1 MDTSGTAAS
10 AAPAAEWA
18 QSVHQALREAG
29 ITIVAYVPDGGHR
42 RLIDLC
48 AADRDMR
55 MVPLTNE
62 AEGPCMLAG
71 AWLGGA
77 RGVLLMQSSGLGNC
91 INNFGLIKAGQ
102 FPFLTLVTVRGSW
115 GEANP
120 WMLYM
125 GRNTRPLLELADF
138 HAYEVDRPED
148 IAPAVSAAAQMVFAC
163 SSGAGVLLTQRLT
176 GAKRWKA

>member
-1 MDTSGTAAS
+1 MAVDADS
-10 AAPAAEWA
+10 ALAA
-18 QSVHQALREAG
+18 QSCDWPAEVHQALRDAG
-29 ITIVAYVPDGGHR
+29 VTVVAYVPDGGHR

-48 AADRDMR
+48 AADRAMR
-55 MVPLTNE
+55 MVPLTTE
-62 AEGPCMLAG
+62 AEGPCLLAG
-71 AWLGGA
+71 AWLGGG

-102 FPFLTLVTVRGSW
+102 FPFLTLITLRGSW

-138 HAYEVDRPED
+138 HAYEVDHPED
-148 IAPAVSAAAQMVFAC
+148 AAPTVAAAAQMVFSY

-176 GAKRWKA
+176 GAKRFEA